1 MIPIWVLLVLVL
13 GMNYTVW
20 GVIGLLRFGDTAARR
35 SSGQPPTR
43 PVAVA
48 DVAVLMA
55 AHNEEIVIEDAMS
68 SIIKLVSAEQI
79 FIVSDASTDRTAGL
93 AKSFGV
99 NVTETAS
106 NVGKAGALSHGIA
119 HFGLS
124 ERFKA
129 VLLLDADSRLD
140 SRYFEVA
147 LPCFNDDAVVA
158 VAGCAHTDWHTAGV
172 SLVGR
177 VLMAHRSRVY
187 GLTQRL
193 LKYGQTWHVTNRT
206 HIVPGFA
213 SLYRTDILDKIAI
226 DAPGLVIE
234 DFNMTFEVYRKHLGR
249 IAFVLDGIAVTQDPD
264 TLRDYVRQMTRWS
277 LGLWQTVRRHGL
289 HLDLFSAMLGLLLAE
304 LISAS
309 VVLVMLPFIVLVLA
323 VPDLV
328 PQALAW
334 SPLADVHGF
343 VAAHLSL
350 RIIVL
355 GVLIPDYVLTCGIA
369 VAERRPRYLLY
380 GLAFVLVRFV
390 DAVLALYTLT
400 RLRQKSTGRWIS
412 PTRRDTGE
420 GAGEELAIA
429 PSTDRVL
436 DEAGVDANAQCGME
450 SSSHLLEEG
459 TVETPTMA

>member
-1 MIPIWVLLVLVL
+1 MLLIFVL

-20 GVIGLLRFGDTAARR
+20 GVVGLLRFGDAAVRR
-35 SSGQPPTR
+35 SPSQPPTR

-48 DVAVLMA
+48 TSPSSWRL
-55 AHNEEIVIEDAMS
+55 ITKRSVIEDAVI
-68 SIIKLVSAEQI
+68 SITKLIPAEQI
-79 FIVSDASTDRTAGL
+79 FVVSDASTDRTAEL
-93 AKSFGV
+93 ARGFGV

-124 ERFKA
+124 EHFKA

-147 LPCFNDDAVVA
+147 LPCFNDDEVVA
-158 VAGCAHTDWHTAGV
+158 VAGCAHTHWHTAGV

-187 GLTQRL
+187 SLSQRL

-234 DFNMTFEVYRKHLGR
+234 DFNMTFEVYRKRLGR

-264 TLRDYVRQMTRWS
+264 TLHDYIRQMTRWS

-309 VVLVMLPFIVLVLA
+309 VVLVMLPFVALVLA

-334 SPLADVHGF
+334 SPLAAVHAF

-355 GVLIPDYVLTCGIA
+355 GVLIPDYLLTCGVA

-380 GLAFVLVRFV
+380 GLVFVLVRFV

-400 RLRQKSTGRWIS
+400 RLRQKSTGRW
-412 PTRRDTGE
+412 TTQL
-420 GAGEELAIA
+420 GAIPVRAL
-429 PSTDRVL
+429 PSNS
-436 DEAGVDANAQCGME
+436 E
-450 SSSHLLEEG
+450 
-459 TVETPTMA
+459 